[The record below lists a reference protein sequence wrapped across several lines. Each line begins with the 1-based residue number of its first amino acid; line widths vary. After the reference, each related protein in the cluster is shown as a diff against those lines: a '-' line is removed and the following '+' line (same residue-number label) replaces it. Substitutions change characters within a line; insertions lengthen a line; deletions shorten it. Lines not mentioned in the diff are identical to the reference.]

1 MKKLSNF
8 KNNLSKNLQWQNFLP
23 QFFLLLFFCLLIFY
37 FTRNAQ
43 INLLARNITSG
54 FDFLSTNSGFDVQF
68 SLIPY
73 DGSFSF
79 GRAYLV
85 GLLNTL
91 LVSFFGIIFAS
102 ILGFI
107 IGISRLSENLLLSKL
122 SLFYVELFRNLP
134 LILQIF
140 FWYFVV
146 LRNLPS
152 TEKSLILLNFLI
164 VNVQGFY
171 FPKFIFTNFPFV
183 LYGIIFAILT
193 IFLVK
198 YYSNKMFYNTGKY
211 LPVFKL
217 SLVFLILFP
226 LIFSFLG
233 NVGLKFEQAKLIQ
246 NFGIFNYVGGV
257 KLVPEFLALLFA
269 LSLYTSAF
277 IAENVRAGILS
288 ISKGQK
294 EAAKS
299 IGLNNSLSLKL
310 IVIPQALRVII
321 PPTTNQYLNLVK
333 NSSLAAGIGYPD
345 LTSVFAGTSLSQTG
359 KAIEII
365 FIVMMTYLSI
375 SLFISLILN
384 WYNKKIAFISK

>member
-164 VNVQGFY
+164 INVQGFY

-217 SLVFLILFP
+217 SIVLLILFP

-310 IVIPQALRVII
+310 IIIPQALRVII
-321 PPTTNQYLNLVK
+321 PPTTNQFLNLVK

>member
-1 MKKLSNF
+1 MQKSNF
-8 KNNLSKNLQWQNFLP
+8 KNLLIKNFQWHNFLP
-23 QFFLLLFFCLLIFY
+23 QFLLLFFFFLLIFY
-37 FTRNAQ
+37 FTTNAQ
-43 INLLARNITSG
+43 VNLQARNITSG
-54 FDFLSTNSGFDVQF
+54 FDFLGTNSGFDVQF

-73 DGSFSF
+73 DGSYSF

-122 SLFYVELFRNLP
+122 SHFYVELFRNLP

-146 LRNLPS
+146 LRNLPT
-152 TEKSLILLNFLI
+152 TEKSLILLDFLI
-164 VNVQGFY
+164 INVQGFY
-171 FPKFIFTNFPFV
+171 FPKFIFTNFQFII
-183 LYGIIFAILT
+183 YGIIFAILT
-193 IFLVK
+193 IFLLK
-198 YYSNKMFYNTGKY
+198 YYSNKMFYNSGKY
-211 LPVFKL
+211 LPVFNL
-217 SLVFLILFP
+217 SLIFLILFP
-226 LIFSFLG
+226 LVFSLLG
-233 NVGLKFEQAKLIQ
+233 NVGLTFEQAKLIQ

-269 LSLYTSAF
+269 LSLYTSTF

-299 IGLNNSLSLKL
+299 LGFNNSLSLKL

>member
-102 ILGFI
+102 ILGFV

-310 IVIPQALRVII
+310 IIIPQALRVII
-321 PPTTNQYLNLVK
+321 PPTTNQFLNLVK

>member
-164 VNVQGFY
+164 INVQGFY

-217 SLVFLILFP
+217 SLVFLLLFP
-226 LIFSFLG
+226 LIFSFLC

-310 IVIPQALRVII
+310 IIIPQALRVII

>member
-1 MKKLSNF
+1 MKKISNF

-23 QFFLLLFFCLLIFY
+23 QFFLLLFFFLLIFY

-164 VNVQGFY
+164 INVQGFY
-171 FPKFIFTNFPFV
+171 FPKFIFTNFPFI

-211 LPVFKL
+211 LPIFKL

-310 IVIPQALRVII
+310 IIIPQALRVII

>member
-164 VNVQGFY
+164 INVQGFY

-310 IVIPQALRVII
+310 IIIPQALRVII

>member
-217 SLVFLILFP
+217 SLVFLLLFP

-310 IVIPQALRVII
+310 IIIPQALRVII

>member
-164 VNVQGFY
+164 INVQGFY

-217 SLVFLILFP
+217 SLVFLLLFP

-299 IGLNNSLSLKL
+299 IGLNNSISLKL
-310 IVIPQALRVII
+310 IIIPQALRVII

>member
-102 ILGFI
+102 ILGFV

-233 NVGLKFEQAKLIQ
+233 NVGLKFEQAKL
-246 NFGIFNYVGGV
+246 
-257 KLVPEFLALLFA
+257 VPEFLALLFA

-310 IVIPQALRVII
+310 IIIPQALRVII
-321 PPTTNQYLNLVK
+321 PPTTNQFLNLVK

>member
-1 MKKLSNF
+1 MQKSNF
-8 KNNLSKNLQWQNFLP
+8 KNLLIKNFQWQNFLP
-23 QFFLLLFFCLLIFY
+23 QFLLLFFFFLLIFY
-37 FTRNAQ
+37 FTKNAQ
-43 INLLARNITSG
+43 VNLLARNITSG
-54 FDFLSTNSGFDVQF
+54 FDFLGTNSGFDVQF

-73 DGSFSF
+73 DGSYSF

-122 SLFYVELFRNLP
+122 SHFYVELFRNLP

-146 LRNLPS
+146 LRNLPT
-152 TEKSLILLNFLI
+152 TEKSLILLDFLI
-164 VNVQGFY
+164 INVQGFY
-171 FPKFIFTNFPFV
+171 FPKFIFINFQFII
-183 LYGIIFAILT
+183 YGIVFAILT
-193 IFLVK
+193 IFLLK
-198 YYSNKMFYNTGKY
+198 YYSNKMFYNSGKY

-217 SLVFLILFP
+217 SLFFLILFP
-226 LIFSFLG
+226 LVFAFLG
-233 NVGLKFEQAKLIQ
+233 SVGLTLEQAKLIQ

-269 LSLYTSAF
+269 LSLYTSTF

-299 IGLNNSLSLKL
+299 LGFNNSLSLKL

>member
-1 MKKLSNF
+1 MQKSNF
-8 KNNLSKNLQWQNFLP
+8 KNLLIKNFQWQNFLP
-23 QFFLLLFFCLLIFY
+23 QFLLLFFFFLLIFY
-37 FTRNAQ
+37 FTTNAQ
-43 INLLARNITSG
+43 VNLQARNITSG
-54 FDFLSTNSGFDVQF
+54 FDFLGTNSGFDVQF

-73 DGSFSF
+73 DGSYSF

-122 SLFYVELFRNLP
+122 SHFYVELFRNLP

-146 LRNLPS
+146 LRNLPT
-152 TEKSLILLNFLI
+152 TEKSLILLDFLI
-164 VNVQGFY
+164 INVQGFY
-171 FPKFIFTNFPFV
+171 FPKFIFTNFQFII
-183 LYGIIFAILT
+183 YGIIFAILT
-193 IFLVK
+193 IFLLK
-198 YYSNKMFYNTGKY
+198 YYSNKMFYNSGKY

-217 SLVFLILFP
+217 SLIFLILFP
-226 LIFSFLG
+226 LVFSVLG
-233 NVGLKFEQAKLIQ
+233 NVGLTFEQAKLIQ

-269 LSLYTSAF
+269 LSLYTSTF

-299 IGLNNSLSLKL
+299 LGFNNSLSLKL

>member
-102 ILGFI
+102 ILGFV

-217 SLVFLILFP
+217 SLVLLILFP

-233 NVGLKFEQAKLIQ
+233 SVGLKFEQAKLIQ

-310 IVIPQALRVII
+310 IIIPQALRVII
-321 PPTTNQYLNLVK
+321 PPTTNQFLNLVK

>member
-1 MKKLSNF
+1 MQKSNF
-8 KNNLSKNLQWQNFLP
+8 KNLLIKNFQWQNFLP
-23 QFFLLLFFCLLIFY
+23 QFLLLFFFFLLIFY
-37 FTRNAQ
+37 FTTNAQ
-43 INLLARNITSG
+43 VNLQARNITSG
-54 FDFLSTNSGFDVQF
+54 FDFLGTNSGFDVQF

-73 DGSFSF
+73 DGSYSF
-79 GRAYLV
+79 GRAYRV

-122 SLFYVELFRNLP
+122 SHFYVELFRNLP

-146 LRNLPS
+146 LRNLPT
-152 TEKSLILLNFLI
+152 TEKSLILLDFLI
-164 VNVQGFY
+164 INVQGFY
-171 FPKFIFTNFPFV
+171 FPKFIFTNFQFII
-183 LYGIIFAILT
+183 YGIIFAILT
-193 IFLVK
+193 IFLLK
-198 YYSNKMFYNTGKY
+198 YYSNKMFYNSGKY
-211 LPVFKL
+211 LPVFNL
-217 SLVFLILFP
+217 SLIFLILFP
-226 LIFSFLG
+226 LVFSLLG
-233 NVGLKFEQAKLIQ
+233 NVGLTFEQAKLIQ

-269 LSLYTSAF
+269 LSLYTSTF

-299 IGLNNSLSLKL
+299 LGFNNSLSLKL

>member
-102 ILGFI
+102 ILGFV

-217 SLVFLILFP
+217 SLVLLILFP

-310 IVIPQALRVII
+310 IIIPQALRVII

>member
-1 MKKLSNF
+1 MQKSNF
-8 KNNLSKNLQWQNFLP
+8 KNLLIKNFQWQNFLP
-23 QFFLLLFFCLLIFY
+23 QFLLLFFFFLLIFY
-37 FTRNAQ
+37 FTTNAQ
-43 INLLARNITSG
+43 VNLQARNITSG
-54 FDFLSTNSGFDVQF
+54 FDFLGTNSGFDVQF

-73 DGSFSF
+73 DGSYSF

-122 SLFYVELFRNLP
+122 SHFYVELFRNLP

-146 LRNLPS
+146 LRNLPT
-152 TEKSLILLNFLI
+152 TEKSLILLDFLI
-164 VNVQGFY
+164 INVQGFY
-171 FPKFIFTNFPFV
+171 FPKFIFTNFQV
-183 LYGIIFAILT
+183 IIYGIIFAILT
-193 IFLVK
+193 IFLLK
-198 YYSNKMFYNTGKY
+198 YYSNKMFYNSGKY

-217 SLVFLILFP
+217 SLFFLILFP
-226 LIFSFLG
+226 LVFAFLG
-233 NVGLKFEQAKLIQ
+233 SVGLTLEQAKLIQ

-269 LSLYTSAF
+269 LSLYTSTF

-299 IGLNNSLSLKL
+299 LGFNNSLSLKL

>member
-211 LPVFKL
+211 LPIFKL

-310 IVIPQALRVII
+310 IIIPQALRVII

>member
-1 MKKLSNF
+1 MKLIDLKNSFNKNF
-8 KNNLSKNLQWQNFLP
+8 QLGNFIP
-23 QFFLLLFFCLLIFY
+23 QFLLLVCFVLLIFY
-37 FTRNAQ
+37 FTKNAQ
-43 INLLARNITSG
+43 VNLLARNITSG
-54 FDFLSTNSGFDVQF
+54 FDFLKTNSGFDVQF
-68 SLIPY
+68 SLIAY
-73 DGSFSF
+73 DGSYSF

-91 LVSFFGIIFAS
+91 LVSFFGIIFAT

-122 SLFYVELFRNLP
+122 SQFYVELFRNLP

-152 TEKSLILLNFLI
+152 TEKSLILLDFLI
-164 VNVQGFY
+164 INVQGFY
-171 FPKFIFTNFPFV
+171 FPKFIFSNFEFII
-183 LYGIIFAILT
+183 YGVAFSILT
-193 IFLVK
+193 IFILI
-198 YYSNKMFYNTGKY
+198 YYSHKLFYNTGKR

-217 SLVFLILFP
+217 SIFLLILFP
-226 LIFSFLG
+226 VILSFLG

-269 LSLYTSAF
+269 LSLYTSTF

-299 IGLNNSLSLKL
+299 LGFNNSLSLKL

>member
-198 YYSNKMFYNTGKY
+198 YYSNKMFYTTGKY

-310 IVIPQALRVII
+310 IIIPQALRVII

>member
-217 SLVFLILFP
+217 SLVLLILFP

-233 NVGLKFEQAKLIQ
+233 SVGLKFEQAKLIQ

-310 IVIPQALRVII
+310 IIIPQALRVII

>member
-91 LVSFFGIIFAS
+91 LVSFFGILFAS

-310 IVIPQALRVII
+310 IIIPQALRVII

>member
-91 LVSFFGIIFAS
+91 LVSFFGILFAS

-217 SLVFLILFP
+217 SLVLLILFP

-310 IVIPQALRVII
+310 IIIPQALRVII

>member
-183 LYGIIFAILT
+183 LYGIIFATLT

-211 LPVFKL
+211 LPIFKL

-310 IVIPQALRVII
+310 IIIPQALRVII

>member
-164 VNVQGFY
+164 INVQGFY

-217 SLVFLILFP
+217 SLVLLILFP

-310 IVIPQALRVII
+310 IIIPQALRVII

>member
-1 MKKLSNF
+1 MKLIDLKNSFNKNF
-8 KNNLSKNLQWQNFLP
+8 QLGNFIP
-23 QFFLLLFFCLLIFY
+23 QFLLLVCFVLLIFY
-37 FTRNAQ
+37 FTKNAQ
-43 INLLARNITSG
+43 VNLLARNITSG
-54 FDFLSTNSGFDVQF
+54 FDFLKTNSGFDVQF

-73 DGSFSF
+73 DGSYSF

-91 LVSFFGIIFAS
+91 LVSFFGIIFAT

-107 IGISRLSENLLLSKL
+107 VGISRLSENLLLSKL
-122 SLFYVELFRNLP
+122 SQFYVELFRNLP
-134 LILQIF
+134 LILQLF

-152 TEKSLILLNFLI
+152 TEKSLILFDFLI
-164 VNVQGFY
+164 INVQGFY
-171 FPKFIFTNFPFV
+171 FPKFIFSNFEFII
-183 LYGIIFAILT
+183 YGLAFSILT
-193 IFLVK
+193 IFILI
-198 YYSNKMFYNTGKY
+198 YYSHKLFYNTGKR

-217 SLVFLILFP
+217 SIFLFILFP
-226 LIFSFLG
+226 VILSFLG
-233 NVGLKFEQAKLIQ
+233 NVGIKFEQAKLIQ

-269 LSLYTSAF
+269 LSLYTSTF

-299 IGLNNSLSLKL
+299 LGFNNSLSLKL

>member
-164 VNVQGFY
+164 INVQGFY

-226 LIFSFLG
+226 TILSFLG
-233 NVGLKFEQAKLIQ
+233 SVGLKFEQAKLIQ

-310 IVIPQALRVII
+310 IIIPQALRVII

>member
-1 MKKLSNF
+1 MKKISNF

-23 QFFLLLFFCLLIFY
+23 QFFLLLFFFLLIFY

-79 GRAYLV
+79 CRAYIV

-164 VNVQGFY
+164 INVQGFY
-171 FPKFIFTNFPFV
+171 FPKFIFTNFPFI

-211 LPVFKL
+211 LPIFKL

-310 IVIPQALRVII
+310 IIIPQALRVII
-321 PPTTNQYLNLVK
+321 PPTTNQFLNLVK

>member
-102 ILGFI
+102 ILGFV

-217 SLVFLILFP
+217 SLFFLLLFP

-310 IVIPQALRVII
+310 IIIPQALRVII

>member
-164 VNVQGFY
+164 INVQGFY

-217 SLVFLILFP
+217 SLGLLILFP

-233 NVGLKFEQAKLIQ
+233 SVGLKFEQAKLIQ

-310 IVIPQALRVII
+310 IIIPQALRVII

>member
-1 MKKLSNF
+1 MQKSNF
-8 KNNLSKNLQWQNFLP
+8 KNLLIKNFQWQNFLP
-23 QFFLLLFFCLLIFY
+23 QFLLLFFFFLLIFY
-37 FTRNAQ
+37 FTTNAQ
-43 INLLARNITSG
+43 VNLQARNITSG
-54 FDFLSTNSGFDVQF
+54 FDFLGTNSGFDVQF

-73 DGSFSF
+73 DGSYSF

-122 SLFYVELFRNLP
+122 SHFYVELFRNLP

-146 LRNLPS
+146 LRNLPT
-152 TEKSLILLNFLI
+152 TEKSLILLDFLI
-164 VNVQGFY
+164 INVQGFY
-171 FPKFIFTNFPFV
+171 FPKFIFTNFQFII
-183 LYGIIFAILT
+183 YGIIFAILT
-193 IFLVK
+193 IFLLK
-198 YYSNKMFYNTGKY
+198 YYSNKMFYNSGKY
-211 LPVFKL
+211 LPVFNL
-217 SLVFLILFP
+217 SLIFLILFP
-226 LIFSFLG
+226 LVFSLLG
-233 NVGLKFEQAKLIQ
+233 NVGLTFEQAKLIQ

-269 LSLYTSAF
+269 LSLYTSTF

-299 IGLNNSLSLKL
+299 LGFNNSLSLKL

>member
-1 MKKLSNF
+1 MQKSNF
-8 KNNLSKNLQWQNFLP
+8 KNLLIKNFQWQNFLP
-23 QFFLLLFFCLLIFY
+23 QFLLLFFFFLLIFY
-37 FTRNAQ
+37 FTTNAQ
-43 INLLARNITSG
+43 VNLQARNITSG
-54 FDFLSTNSGFDVQF
+54 FDFLGTNSGFDVQF

-73 DGSFSF
+73 DGSYSF

-122 SLFYVELFRNLP
+122 SHFYVELFRNLP

-146 LRNLPS
+146 LRNLPT
-152 TEKSLILLNFLI
+152 TEKSLILLDFLI
-164 VNVQGFY
+164 INFQGFY
-171 FPKFIFTNFPFV
+171 FPKFIFTNFQFII
-183 LYGIIFAILT
+183 YGIIFAILT
-193 IFLVK
+193 IFLLK
-198 YYSNKMFYNTGKY
+198 YYSNKMFYNSGKY

-217 SLVFLILFP
+217 SLIFLILFP
-226 LIFSFLG
+226 LVFSVLG
-233 NVGLKFEQAKLIQ
+233 NVGLTFEQAKLIQ

-269 LSLYTSAF
+269 LSLYTSTF

-299 IGLNNSLSLKL
+299 LGFNNSLSLKL

>member
-102 ILGFI
+102 ILGFV

-217 SLVFLILFP
+217 SLVLLILFP

-233 NVGLKFEQAKLIQ
+233 SAGLKFEQAKLIQ

-310 IVIPQALRVII
+310 IIIPQALRVII

>member
-164 VNVQGFY
+164 INVQGFY

-310 IVIPQALRVII
+310 IIIPQALRVII

-375 SLFISLILN
+375 SLFISLNLN

>member
-310 IVIPQALRVII
+310 IIIPQALRVII

-384 WYNKKIAFISK
+384 WYNKKIAFI

>member
-54 FDFLSTNSGFDVQF
+54 FDFLSTNSGFDAQF

-102 ILGFI
+102 ILGFV

-310 IVIPQALRVII
+310 IIIPQALRVII